1 MPGLLIF
8 SPLMLYDDKNE
19 AVVRM
24 LPKKYR
30 QKKDSLGD
38 RCGVGLIS
46 KRFSNFLDLL

>member
-1 MPGLLIF
+1 
-8 SPLMLYDDKNE
+8 MLSDVKSE

-30 QKKDSLGD
+30 PKKDSLGD

-46 KRFSNFLDLL
+46 KRVSNFLNLL